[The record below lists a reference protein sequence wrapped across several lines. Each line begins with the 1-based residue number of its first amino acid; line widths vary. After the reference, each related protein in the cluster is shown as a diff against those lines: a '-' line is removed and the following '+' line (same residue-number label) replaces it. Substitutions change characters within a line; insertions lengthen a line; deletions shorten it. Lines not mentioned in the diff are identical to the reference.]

1 MSKPANPRMIGG
13 FVLGAIALV
22 VLGVIYFGG
31 ARWFAATQRY
41 VMYFSGS
48 VNGLRVGAPV
58 TWRGVPI
65 GQVEDINLL
74 YETDKLKFFI
84 EVIVEINSSESI
96 AIGDGGSTVA
106 PSDEIDKLIAKGLR
120 AQLVQQSFVTGQLA
134 VQVSMFPDTPAKLLG
149 LNPDIKEVPTV
160 PSTFAQIEES
170 VTSIIAKLE
179 AIDFTTVIKD
189 LEAAAG
195 ALRDIVASPELK
207 QALVDAQQV
216 LAEMRVLVRD
226 INERFGPLAD
236 DVTATVKT
244 ADGTFKAAERAI
256 TDIRGSL
263 ARAETLL
270 TTADKVIRP
279 GSPLHFEL
287 INALREVS
295 GAARSLKTLAE
306 TLERNPD
313 ALLFGRRKPGGR

>member
-13 FVLGAIALV
+13 FVLGAIALI

-84 EVIVEINSSESI
+84 EVIVEINSSESV
-96 AIGDGGSTVA
+96 AIGDGAPRVA

-149 LNPDIKEVPTV
+149 LNSDIKEVPTV

-170 VTSIIAKLE
+170 VTSIIGKLE

-195 ALRDIVASPELK
+195 AVRDVVASPELK

-216 LAEMRVLVRD
+216 LAETRVLVSD

-244 ADGTFKAAERAI
+244 ADGTLKAAERAI

-270 TTADKVIRP
+270 TTADNVIRP

-287 INALREVS
+287 INALRELS